1 MPLLVIGS
9 IDNKYNV
16 SKEMASLV
24 ALKDTTESRDLCEAV
39 KKHIKAVFF
48 NLCHLI
54 WYSY

>member
-39 KKHIKAVFF
+39 KKHVKAVFF